1 MATSAGPSFE
11 TRPAGAPQDE
21 VQRIAHRAAQ
31 GDFRWDA
38 VEMRPYK
45 EDERALYKAGG
56 NPTGPTGIAEHAS
69 DSLLKSGAD
78 GHWRVEPL
86 TGKAPDPREK

>member
-1 MATSAGPSFE
+1 VIEKLRTSWRSYRE
-11 TRPAGAPQDE
+11 KRRQY
-21 VQRIAHRAAQ
+21 QI
-31 GDFRWDA
+31 
-38 VEMRPYK
+38 
-45 EDERALYKAGG
+45 ERALYKAGG